1 MSENQTYDSSSIK
14 VLKGLDAVRKRP
26 GMYIGDTDDGSGL
39 HHMVFEVVDNSIDEA
54 LAGHCDDISI
64 IIHPDESITVRDNGR
79 GIPVDVHK
87 EEGVSAA
94 EVIMTVLHA
103 GGKFDD
109 NSYKVSGGLHG
120 VGVSV
125 VNALSEL
132 LLLTVRRSGKIW
144 EQTYVHGVP
153 QEPMKIVG
161 ESDST
166 GTQIHFKPSAE
177 TFKNIHFSW
186 DILAKR
192 IRELSFLNSGVG
204 IVLKDERMTAY
215 ICDYLRIMSSG
226 NMAPH
231 ELEGLF
237 DMELLSMKEDLEH
250 PSHAI
255 TGIADGMPGFGIVAA
270 VLGIVVTMASL
281 GSGDKAAIGMH
292 VGAALVGT
300 FFGILAAYGFFGP
313 LATSLAHDAKE
324 EMNVY
329 EAIKASL
336 VASASG
342 MPPSL
347 AVEFGRK
354 VLYPLHRPS
363 FSELEQAVRGR

>member
-1 MSENQTYDSSSIK
+1 MAKIIGIIVVIASILGGY
-14 VLKGLDAVRKRP
+14 VLSHGK
-26 GMYIGDTDDGSGL
+26 IGAL
-39 HHMVFEVVDNSIDEA
+39 IQPFEVMIIGGAAFGAFLQANP
-54 LAGHCDDISI
+54 GHMTLHVIKKSLTMFGTRFNHTFYLEILGLVYEILNKSRREGMMAIEGDIE
-64 IIHPDESITVRDNGR
+64 D
-79 GIPVDVHK
+79 
-87 EEGVSAA
+87 AA
-94 EVIMTVLHA
+94 ASPI
-103 GGKFDD
+103 F
-109 NSYKVSGGLHG
+109 
-120 VGVSV
+120 
-125 VNALSEL
+125 
-132 LLLTVRRSGKIW
+132 
-144 EQTYVHGVP
+144 
-153 QEPMKIVG
+153 
-161 ESDST
+161 
-166 GTQIHFKPSAE
+166 
-177 TFKNIHFSW
+177 
-186 DILAKR
+186 AKYPA
-192 IRELSFLNSGVG
+192 
-204 IVLKDERMTAY
+204 VLKDDRMTAY
-215 ICDYLRIMSSG
+215 ICDYLR

-237 DMELLSMKEDLEH
+237 DMELQSMKEELDH
-250 PSHAI
+250 PSHAV

-281 GSGDKAAIGMH
+281 GDGDQAAIGIH

-324 EMNVY
+324 ELNVF

-354 VLYPLHRPS
+354 VLYPAHRPS